1 MGAVGKIGIIP
12 SKLIGI
18 VWIDKN
24 KKPAMELNQSRPG
37 YYFLKSTQ
45 NTAAIM
51 APNITP
57 SPNAFMPVA
66 FQFRALCR
74 AKFWSMAAS
83 VE

>member
-1 MGAVGKIGIIP
+1 
-12 SKLIGI
+12 
-18 VWIDKN
+18 
-24 KKPAMELNQSRPG
+24 MELNQSRPG

-74 AKFWSMAAS
+74 AKF
-83 VE
+83 